1 MRKKSLMF
9 YLKRDWLLY
18 AILLPVIIYYFIFK
32 YIPMFGITIAFKD
45 YNVFSG
51 FMGIGSE
58 WVGFD
63 VFKDIFSRDLFWNSV
78 RNTLVLNILV
88 LIFNFPA
95 GIILALMLN
104 EVRHMKFKK
113 ISQSILYLPHFISWV
128 IVAGL
133 VFNLFS
139 LTNGSINNII
149 IKFGGEPIPFLIE
162 DGWWIFTYV
171 VSNIWKS
178 VGWSTII
185 YLAALAGV
193 DEALYEAAYID
204 GASHFQRLM
213 HITIPCIKSTI
224 IIMLILQ
231 ISKMLSIGLD
241 APLLLQND
249 KVIAVSEVISTYVY
263 KIGLI
268 KTDYS
273 TATAIGLFQSVI
285 NIALLFIA
293 NGFAK
298 VIGEE
303 SII

>member
-1 MRKKSLMF
+1 MKKNIF
-9 YLKRDWLLY
+9 YYIKKDWVLY
-18 AILLPVIIYYFIFK
+18 LILIPVIIYYLVFK

-58 WVGFD
+58 WVGLD
-63 VFKDIFSRDLFWNSV
+63 VFKEVFSRDIFWNAV
-78 RNTLVLNILV
+78 RNTIVLNMLVLLV
-88 LIFNFPA
+88 NFPA
-95 GIILALMLN
+95 GITLALMLN
-104 EVRHMKFKK
+104 EVRKAKFKK

-162 DGWWIFTYV
+162 EGWWIFTYV
-171 VSNIWKS
+171 VSNVWKS
-178 VGWSTII
+178 IGWSTII

-204 GASHFQRLM
+204 GASHLQRLI
-213 HITIPCIKSTI
+213 HITLPCIKATI
-224 IIMLILQ
+224 VMMLILQ
-231 ISKMLSIGLD
+231 ISKMLAIGLD
-241 APLLLQND
+241 APLLLQNG
-249 KVIAVSEVISTYVY
+249 KVIGVSEVISTYVY
-263 KIGLI
+263 KIGLLNV
-268 KTDYS
+268 DYS
-273 TATAIGLFQSVI
+273 TATAVGLFQSVV
-285 NIALLFIA
+285 NIILLFFA
-293 NGFAK
+293 NGAAK